1 MCVILEMVDDL
12 LVILRRHVLK
22 TDSLREGLPL
32 EVEHRVE
39 GRRLYP
45 PVAPLHCL
53 FYEARVV
60 PWHDHVLETVAAV
73 DRRKGDLLN
82 LLLR

>member
-1 MCVILEMVDDL
+1 MGVVLEMVDDL
-12 LVILRRHVLK
+12 LVILRRNVLK
-22 TDSLREGLPL
+22 TDSLREGFPL

-45 PVAPLHCL
+45 PVTPLHCL

-60 PWHDHVLETVAAV
+60 PWHDNILETVVAV
-73 DRRKGDLLN
+73 DRRKRDLLN